1 MRSPS
6 AITEAALDGQ
16 TVAILGGSA
25 GIGLAVARATVG
37 VGGRAFLLGRDPAK
51 LTQAVA
57 ELGLTAHAQSCDMRD
72 ASSVRAALVD
82 VARIDHLV
90 ATAATD
96 ESAQRAP
103 FGEISLD
110 QLEHSLDKLRGY
122 IVTVQAVVAR
132 MPPDGSI
139 TLFSGASA
147 FRPPREGMAVLAAAN
162 AAIAGLGRAL
172 ARELAPIRVNIIVP
186 GVVDT
191 GVWGDADD
199 PRRRDLSKWAEA
211 ALPAR
216 RMGQPED
223 IAAMVLLSITNPFMT
238 GSVLV
243 ADGGLLGAT

>member
-1 MRSPS
+1 MRSLG
-6 AITEAALDGQ
+6 ATTGTALDGQ

-37 VGGRAFLLGRDPAK
+37 IGGRALLLGRDPAK
-51 LTQAVA
+51 LSQAVA
-57 ELGLTAHAQSCDMRD
+57 ELGLMARSRSCDMRD
-72 ASSVRAALVD
+72 ANSVRAAMAD

-103 FGEISLD
+103 FGQISPD

-122 IVTVQAVVAR
+122 IVTVQAAVAL
-132 MPPDGSI
+132 MPSDGSI

-147 FRPPREGMAVLAAAN
+147 FSPPREGMAVLAAAN

-191 GVWGDADD
+191 GVWGEHDD
-199 PRRRDLSKWAEA
+199 PRRRDLSRWAETT
-211 ALPAR
+211 LPAR

-223 IAAMVLLSITNPFMT
+223 IAAMVLLAITNPFMT